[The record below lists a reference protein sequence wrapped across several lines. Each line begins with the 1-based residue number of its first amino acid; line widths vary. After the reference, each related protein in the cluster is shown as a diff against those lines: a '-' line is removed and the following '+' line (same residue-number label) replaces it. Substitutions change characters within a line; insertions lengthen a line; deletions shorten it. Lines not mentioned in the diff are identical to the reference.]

1 MVLDPVSTQVVG
13 IAGDDH
19 PARRLTL
26 FDCPE
31 DLGAA
36 LGEERALLARVNYA
50 PQLGCAL
57 SLDLP
62 CLRSAGAECRILGL
76 RSNRCDAA
84 AFEFPPNSAECW
96 AVLASGGV
104 GESAAQAPTGRGW
117 AVLK

>member
-1 MVLDPVSTQVVG
+1 MFDSVSTQVVG
-13 IAGDDH
+13 VAGDDH
-19 PARRLTL
+19 PSRRLTL

-57 SLDLP
+57 PLNLP

-76 RSNRCDAA
+76 WSNLCDAA
-84 AFEFPPNSAECW
+84 ALELPPNSAECW
-96 AVLASGGV
+96 ALLAPGGV
-104 GESAAQAPTGRGW
+104 GESAAQAPAGRGW